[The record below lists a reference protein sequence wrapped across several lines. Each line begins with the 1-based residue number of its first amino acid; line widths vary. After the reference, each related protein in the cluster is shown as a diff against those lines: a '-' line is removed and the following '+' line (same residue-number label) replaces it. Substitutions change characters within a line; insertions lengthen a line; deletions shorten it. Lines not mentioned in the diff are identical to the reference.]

1 MNLMSCDHV
10 LILHLKGVPHKLKK
24 EFDACDAKSAFYC
37 RCSLCSA
44 QYPTQQGLLQHRQ
57 AYHKEPAVQP
67 GAELA
72 IPVVDLKAPGA
83 LNRLAGL
90 GIHHYVPLSQ
100 LVSQSGGYFGL
111 PIVSV
116 DGARNPAVCN
126 LGGLGASSV
135 LSLGPLKQLGR

>member
-1 MNLMSCDHV
+1 MTFTLC
-10 LILHLKGVPHKLKK
+10 
-24 EFDACDAKSAFYC
+24 C

-72 IPVVDLKAPGA
+72 VPVVDLKAPGA
-83 LNRLAGL
+83 MNRLAGL

-126 LGGLGASSV
+126 LGSLGASSV
-135 LSLGPLKQLGR
+135 LSLGPLKHLGR